1 MEVKYLNLT
10 AQFKNNEKVKNVLEK
25 IFTEC
30 QFVLGAEL
38 KEFEKNFAGL
48 CGVNYAVGISNGTN
62 ALFLA
67 LKILG
72 IGPGDE
78 VITVPN
84 SFLATVGAIVQAGA
98 FPRLVDVADDY
109 NIDPGKL
116 EAAINKKTKAIIPVH
131 LTGNPARM
139 DEIKAIANKHNLYV
153 IEDACQSIDAAI
165 AEKKTGSLGDIA
177 AFSLHP
183 LKNLNTCGDGGI
195 ITTNLK
201 DYHEKALL
209 FRNHGLKNRNES
221 EFFAYNFRL
230 DSLKAA
236 IANLQIND
244 ITKVTEK
251 RNHTAQI
258 YDSAFTGIPQIKIPE
273 RRTGVRQVFHTYIIQ
288 VANRNELM
296 AFLENRG
303 IETKIHYPIPIHLME
318 AAKPFGYKKGDFP
331 KAEEQTNKII
341 SLPIHQHLTKEQIDY
356 VIKNIIEFYGI

>member
-1 MEVKYLNLT
+1 MGACRSRLSSSDRYSPKAPSALRCRCNASPPLRGRDKESHTPPRSPLYRSQASFALRARGEPSSTLWSMT
-10 AQFKNNEKVKNVLEK
+10 DLE
-25 IFTEC
+25 IA
-30 QFVLGAEL
+30 VAAARAGA
-38 KEFEKNFAGL
+38 
-48 CGVNYAVGISNGTN
+48 
-62 ALFLA
+62 
-67 LKILG
+67 
-72 IGPGDE
+72 
-78 VITVPN
+78 
-84 SFLATVGAIVQAGA
+84 AIV
-98 FPRLVDVADDY
+98 ADSFGR
-109 NIDPGKL
+109 PV
-116 EAAINKKTKAIIPVH
+116 EAEYKGQKVGT
-131 LTGNPARM
+131 
-139 DEIKAIANKHNLYV
+139 
-153 IEDACQSIDAAI
+153 
-165 AEKKTGSLGDIA
+165 LGDIA

-318 AAKPFGYKKGDFP
+318 AAKP
-331 KAEEQTNKII
+331 
-341 SLPIHQHLTKEQIDY
+341 
-356 VIKNIIEFYGI
+356 